1 MTCRSFAAVL
11 LIVLIAG
18 VVSGTEPFHFVQI
31 TDTHFGVRD
40 HEERTKGIVD
50 MINRLPMDIAFV
62 VHTGDIMTDN
72 IQRKDILQTGVNILK
87 KLKPPLYFLPGNHDI
102 LVTDCA
108 ATKKTYM
115 RNFGQL
121 NHTYEYNGVV
131 FIFLY
136 TEPLAV
142 EFKDKFEEPLKIL
155 ESELKRAGG
164 KPVVVFHHTPS
175 VDDFYNNKMHAGW
188 DADIRVRWEKLLNSA
203 NVKAVI
209 AGHFHRDEFHWIG
222 DVPMY
227 VSSSVA
233 GFWGRQASFRI
244 YEYNDGKLSYRTQ
257 YLIPSAKKRRA
268 AKKPLKRDSAKL

>member
-257 YLIPSAKKRRA
+257 YLIPSAKKKESR
-268 AKKPLKRDSAKL
+268 